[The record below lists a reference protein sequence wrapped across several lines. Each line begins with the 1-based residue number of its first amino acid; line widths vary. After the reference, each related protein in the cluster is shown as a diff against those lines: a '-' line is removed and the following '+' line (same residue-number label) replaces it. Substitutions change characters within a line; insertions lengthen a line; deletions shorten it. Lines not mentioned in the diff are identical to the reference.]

1 MGSKSWPIAA
11 FGSLLILSG
20 CITSKVVRPD
30 SISLSEALVDVVRSL
45 NAMAEVESSLK
56 NGLVPAEVVVT
67 FDVTAADQSGTDA
80 AIDVVPTGVVTE
92 IPRVGGAWHT
102 EVRGSKGNQITV
114 KFRSILF
121 ATERE
126 LLLRKSPEEI
136 DQIFEK
142 LKKLGWNV
150 KLK

>member
-1 MGSKSWPIAA
+1 MGSKSWPITA

-102 EVRGSKGNQITV
+102 EVRGSSVT
-114 KFRSILF
+114 S
-121 ATERE
+121 TD
-126 LLLRKSPEEI
+126 RKLSC
-136 DQIFEK
+136 
-142 LKKLGWNV
+142 
-150 KLK
+150 